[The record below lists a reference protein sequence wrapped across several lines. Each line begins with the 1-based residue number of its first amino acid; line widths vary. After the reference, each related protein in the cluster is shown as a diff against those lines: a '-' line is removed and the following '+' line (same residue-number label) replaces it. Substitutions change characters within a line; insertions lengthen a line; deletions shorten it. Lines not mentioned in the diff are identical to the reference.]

1 MLPDF
6 FFHLSI
12 AHAILRHLGA
22 KIGKRDYLGNLTQ
35 QSGGD
40 ERRERARCT
49 ARLRPSKTEEQVQ
62 MMPTVSE
69 LRNVTG
75 ELSMVRLA
83 GGVATAAA
91 PRFYKGREM
100 NKEIMKQTMLSLEAR
115 DLESAREKYLEY
127 VGSARLDRSEPIE
140 DDEQA
145 QAELASD
152 LSEAF
157 DDTVHSHSDKIE
169 KLSAMD
175 FGPKSKVE
183 EGAVVKLGGRFFVIA
198 VSTGKFVCDGNEI
211 MGISTQ
217 APIYAELE
225 GKRAGDAISFNG
237 TELVIEEVA

>member
-1 MLPDF
+1 MDK
-6 FFHLSI
+6 
-12 AHAILRHLGA
+12 
-22 KIGKRDYLGNLTQ
+22 KI
-35 QSGGD
+35 
-40 ERRERARCT
+40 
-49 ARLRPSKTEEQVQ
+49 V
-62 MMPTVSE
+62 
-69 LRNVTG
+69 
-75 ELSMVRLA
+75 
-83 GGVATAAA
+83 
-91 PRFYKGREM
+91 
-100 NKEIMKQTMLSLEAR
+100 KQTMLSLESR

-157 DDTVHSHSDKIE
+157 HDTVHSHADKLG
-169 KLSAMD
+169 KLAATD

-198 VSTGKFVCDGNEI
+198 VSTDRFLCDGNEL

-225 GKRAGDAISFNG
+225 GKRAGDVISFNG
-237 TELVIEEVA
+237 RELVVEEVA